1 MGMRLNV
8 SVTIYSTD
16 YMYMYDI
23 TRKLPTCTIYIYSTD
38 MYYDNTRL
46 HVQVHVG
53 HCIMYTYTGLY
64 LGVGIVF
71 RNEIHHRGNV
81 STQCCIVDGLHV
93 EVILPKKI
101 PKVKQSQWGNF

>member
-23 TRKLPTCTIYIYSTD
+23 TRKLPTSTIYIYSTD

-46 HVQVHVG
+46 H
-53 HCIMYTYTGLY
+53 CIMYTYAGLY

-71 RNEIHHRGNV
+71 RNEIHHRRNV

-93 EVILPKKI
+93 QVILPKKM
-101 PKVKQSQWGNF
+101 PKVKQS